1 MEKPGGRHGEEI
13 KNKPLG
19 RQRGDTRNSGEA
31 EYIEPS
37 RERQTDKYT
46 LQKESSSG
54 GEEGGQMSR
63 GYGQTEKNGAAEEK
77 IKESKECGRA
87 GKEGSGERKT
97 RGDDITWGK
106 EEIRADAAQGS
117 KGVMTVYG
125 EDSSSTVR
133 IPALLSIT

>member
-1 MEKPGGRHGEEI
+1 
-13 KNKPLG
+13 
-19 RQRGDTRNSGEA
+19 
-31 EYIEPS
+31 
-37 RERQTDKYT
+37 
-46 LQKESSSG
+46 
-54 GEEGGQMSR
+54 MSR
-63 GYGQTEKNGAAEEK
+63 GYGQTEKNGAAEGK
-77 IKESKECGRA
+77 IKESKGYGRA
-87 GKEGSGERKT
+87 GKEGSGEKGT